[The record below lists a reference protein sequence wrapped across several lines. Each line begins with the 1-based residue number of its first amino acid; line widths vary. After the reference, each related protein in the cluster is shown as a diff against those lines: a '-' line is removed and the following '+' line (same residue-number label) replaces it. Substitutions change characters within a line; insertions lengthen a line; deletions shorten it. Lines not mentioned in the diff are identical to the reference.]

1 MHRGGRKA
9 TKSRNVVSVNMAK
22 EIIKLHGVIVPI
34 GSGLYMITCTSIYF
48 RIPMNSFEFTIKRK
62 IVLMA
67 ALKKLRL
74 FSFHTVAI
82 CSVCRKYHKST
93 VDQSPWVA
101 EEIEDNAEDAG
112 TMEGIANRCERNFT
126 K

>member
-1 MHRGGRKA
+1 
-9 TKSRNVVSVNMAK
+9 
-22 EIIKLHGVIVPI
+22 
-34 GSGLYMITCTSIYF
+34 
-48 RIPMNSFEFTIKRK
+48 
-62 IVLMA
+62 MA

-74 FSFHTVAI
+74 FSFHTAAI

-112 TMEGIANRCERNFT
+112 TMEGIANRCERTSPSSKIQPQAIIIQRKYNGEGERLT
-126 K
+126 TA

>member
-1 MHRGGRKA
+1 
-9 TKSRNVVSVNMAK
+9 
-22 EIIKLHGVIVPI
+22 
-34 GSGLYMITCTSIYF
+34 
-48 RIPMNSFEFTIKRK
+48 
-62 IVLMA
+62 MA
-67 ALKKLRL
+67 ALKKLRP

-112 TMEGIANRCERNFT
+112 TMEGIANRCERSFT

>member
-1 MHRGGRKA
+1 
-9 TKSRNVVSVNMAK
+9 MAK
-22 EIIKLHGVIVPI
+22 EIIKLQGVTVPI

-48 RIPMNSFEFTIKRK
+48 RIPINSFEFTIERK
-62 IVLMA
+62 IVIMA
-67 ALKKLRL
+67 ALKNLRL
-74 FSFHTVAI
+74 FSVPTVAI

-101 EEIEDNAEDAG
+101 KEIEDNAEDAG
-112 TMEGIANRCERNFT
+112 TMEGIANRCERSFN